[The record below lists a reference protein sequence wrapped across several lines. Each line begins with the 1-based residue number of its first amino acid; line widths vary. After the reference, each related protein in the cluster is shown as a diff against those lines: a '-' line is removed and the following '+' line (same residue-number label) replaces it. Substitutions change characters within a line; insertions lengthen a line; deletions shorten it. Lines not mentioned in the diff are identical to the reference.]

1 MSRTLVSFKDVCIA
15 YFTDGVAGVQAM
27 DPAPA
32 SSTLKTALAHIREES
47 GGQNMAYD
55 LEQHVAFTLG
65 ADNVKDN
72 LNEESAAPKTR
83 GRPVPQPGDTRSYK
97 VQQNGDEI
105 PWIRVPLCTVPCEAG
120 EEVQVTFGDGSVSV
134 AAQD

>member
-1 MSRTLVSFKDVCIA
+1 MSRTLISFKDVCLA
-15 YFTDGVAGVQAM
+15 YFTSGVEGVQAM

-32 SSTLKTALAHIREES
+32 PSTILRAVEHIHQESNGENQAHDLMDLF
-47 GGQNMAYD
+47 GQTQSPPEMKEATP
-55 LEQHVAFTLG
+55 E
-65 ADNVKDN
+65 
-72 LNEESAAPKTR
+72 APKAR

-120 EEVQVTFGDGSVSV
+120 EQVQVTFGNGSVSV
-134 AAQD
+134 SAES